1 MSSQYYPPEYE
12 KSAFHCPICGVY
24 ANQYWGQLLTRYYG
38 TLAKFSTSKCSHCE
52 SFSIWYDKKLVFP
65 DQSIAPSPNPDMP
78 EEIVQDY
85 NEASSILNRSPRAAA
100 AMYRLC
106 LQKLMPYIGGEGKH
120 INEDIKKLIA
130 DGELPHSILKSLD
143 IVRIVGNE
151 SAHPGTIDLNDQPQ
165 IALQLAK
172 LINFIIQ
179 STITQKREIDE
190 LYAMTPEQ
198 KRNELGE

>member
-1 MSSQYYPPEYE
+1 MSSQYYPPEFE
-12 KSAFHCPICGVY
+12 KSAFHCPVCGVY
-24 ANQYWGQLLTRYYG
+24 ANQYWSQLFTSNSDY
-38 TLAKFSTSKCSHCE
+38 LAKFNSSKCSHCK
-52 SFSIWYDKKLVFP
+52 SFSIWYNGKLVFP
-65 DQSIAPSPNPDMP
+65 DQSMAPSPNPDMP

-106 LQKLMPYIGGEGKH
+106 LQKLMPYIGGEGKT
-120 INEDIKKLIA
+120 INEGVRKLIA
-130 DGELPHSILKSLD
+130 DGELPNSILKSLE

-151 SAHPGTIDLNDQPQ
+151 SVHPGTIDLNDQPQ

-172 LINFIIQ
+172 LINLIIQ